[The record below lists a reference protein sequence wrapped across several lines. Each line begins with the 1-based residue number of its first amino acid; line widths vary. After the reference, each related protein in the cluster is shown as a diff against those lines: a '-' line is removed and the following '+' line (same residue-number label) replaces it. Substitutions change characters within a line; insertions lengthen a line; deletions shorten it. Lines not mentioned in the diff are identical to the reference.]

1 MTTAEVGAALASQ
14 GRRVSEAD
22 VESALAGLDSLG
34 LVDDG
39 DGLDLGDAEMDA
51 RHTSNLA
58 FFSVYSRLSRPRSG
72 FIRKLREAHVLV
84 LGVGGGS
91 SNVLMGLV
99 GLGVGRFTLVDGD
112 DVEPWNFARQFVY
125 RHVDIGR
132 SKVDRAAEWV
142 RSMTRPSG
150 SGP

>member
-1 MTTAEVGAALASQ
+1 
-14 GRRVSEAD
+14 
-22 VESALAGLDSLG
+22 
-34 LVDDG
+34 
-39 DGLDLGDAEMDA
+39 
-51 RHTSNLA
+51 
-58 FFSVYSRLSRPRSG
+58 
-72 FIRKLREAHVLV
+72 LREAHVLV